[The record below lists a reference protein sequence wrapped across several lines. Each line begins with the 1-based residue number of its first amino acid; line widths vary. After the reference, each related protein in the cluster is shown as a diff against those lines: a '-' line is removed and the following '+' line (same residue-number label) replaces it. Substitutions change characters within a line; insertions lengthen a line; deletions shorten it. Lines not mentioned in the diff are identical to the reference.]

1 MVSTAEIDHRRKK
14 EILVVGS
21 KEHDFKKYT
30 KEEKF
35 IKIIIMIPQ
44 RVAWRS

>member
-21 KEHDFKKYT
+21 KSMTSKNIQKK
-30 KEEKF
+30 KNL
-35 IKIIIMIPQ
+35 
-44 RVAWRS
+44 